1 VGAGLPAIQAPRY
14 FSSTQ
19 VMQSQA
25 SQLPHKPAP
34 TQGPAPTGSG
44 VDIDICLF
52 LQKRRALNRVQ
63 VLTA

>member
-1 VGAGLPAIQAPRY
+1 L
-14 FSSTQ
+14 
-19 VMQSQA
+19 
-25 SQLPHKPAP
+25 LWELAP